1 MKFTDIK
8 TAEEYIDLV
17 GKYLWLVDSELQKLE
32 ANVKEHPEQINMES
46 LPKLI
51 SMINVIGYLRGQDG
65 AFLDSRPEGVG
76 EYQTELYKNEDAF
89 ENRLNE
95 IIKTICANPKNL
107 ESYKGTLERYFL
119 KARIPN

>member
-8 TAEEYIDLV
+8 TADEYIDLV
-17 GKYLWLVDSELQKLE
+17 GKYSWLVNSELQKLE
-32 ANVKEHPEQINMES
+32 ANVREHPEQINMES

-65 AFLDSRPEGVG
+65 AFLDSRPEGVS
-76 EYQTELYKNEDAF
+76 EYQSELYKNEDAF
-89 ENRLNE
+89 ENRLNN

-107 ESYKGTLERYFL
+107 EDYKAILGRYFIN
-119 KARIPN
+119 ARIPN